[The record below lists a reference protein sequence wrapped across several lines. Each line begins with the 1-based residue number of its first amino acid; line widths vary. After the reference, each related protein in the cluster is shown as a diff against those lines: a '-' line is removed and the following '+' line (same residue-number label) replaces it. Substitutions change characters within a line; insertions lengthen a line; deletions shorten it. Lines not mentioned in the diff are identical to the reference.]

1 MITTLYLM
9 PAQQCNCRCD
19 YCYLPDEEKGK
30 MGDADFFISVV
41 ERFILKASASNGR
54 EKPQLRFTGGEP
66 YLEFDLVRNLSV
78 RFLESIPD
86 AMVVINTNGTLI
98 DESDLAPMF
107 KFRNNIHHVV
117 SLDGTESIHNAR
129 RHYNNGGNGYQKVLS
144 GIRALM
150 ELGFPTYINMVLDRI
165 SAEGLGEFMWFIRHS
180 LGLDTL
186 SVSLLHSDDF
196 PISVG
201 ERFALL
207 QSAYRTA
214 KKYDITLTGHH
225 RLLLG
230 DKIPALRCRA
240 GEKTVLVS
248 SDRKLNACQRFV
260 GKDDDVPDYGEDY
273 DFEGASLSKSECC
286 YTNEVKHLADKLY
299 RLYEKEYPQYLGVN
313 QVDRILFGT
322 I

>member
-1 MITTLYLM
+1 
-9 PAQQCNCRCD
+9 
-19 YCYLPDEEKGK
+19 
-30 MGDADFFISVV
+30 
-41 ERFILKASASNGR
+41 
-54 EKPQLRFTGGEP
+54 
-66 YLEFDLVRNLSV
+66 
-78 RFLESIPD
+78 
-86 AMVVINTNGTLI
+86 
-98 DESDLAPMF
+98 
-107 KFRNNIHHVV
+107 
-117 SLDGTESIHNAR
+117 
-129 RHYNNGGNGYQKVLS
+129 
-144 GIRALM
+144 
-150 ELGFPTYINMVLDRI
+150 MVLDRI
-165 SAEGLGEFMWFIRHS
+165 SAEGLDEFMWFIRHS

-207 QSAYRTA
+207 QRAYRTA

-260 GKDDDVPDYGEDY
+260 GKDDDLPDYKEDY
-273 DFEGASLSKSECC
+273 DFEGASSSKSECC
-286 YTNEVKHLADKLY
+286 YTNEVKRLADKLY
-299 RLYEKEYPQYLGVN
+299 RLYEQKYPQYLVVN